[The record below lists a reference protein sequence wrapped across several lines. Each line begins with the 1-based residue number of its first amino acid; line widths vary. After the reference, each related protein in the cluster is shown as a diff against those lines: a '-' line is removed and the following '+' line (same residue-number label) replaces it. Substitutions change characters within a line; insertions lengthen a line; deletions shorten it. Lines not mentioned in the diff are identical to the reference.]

1 MNLTVSGDRWLTKK
15 PSNLLSVFRDD
26 FFLAMNVYLVKNY
39 SIHLSFQFKKNYLV
53 FNLYTQLF
61 F

>member
-15 PSNLLSVFRDD
+15 PSDLLSIFRDD
-26 FFLAMNVYLVKNY
+26 FLAINVCLVKNY
-39 SIHLSFQFKKNYLV
+39 SIHLSFKFKKNSLV
-53 FNLYTQLF
+53 LNLYTQLF

>member
-15 PSNLLSVFRDD
+15 PSDLLSIFRDD

-39 SIHLSFQFKKNYLV
+39 SIHLSFKFKKNYLV
-53 FNLYTQLF
+53 FNRYTQLF

>member
-15 PSNLLSVFRDD
+15 PWDLLSIFRDD
-26 FFLAMNVYLVKNY
+26 FLAINVYLVKNY

-53 FNLYTQLF
+53 LNLYTQLF